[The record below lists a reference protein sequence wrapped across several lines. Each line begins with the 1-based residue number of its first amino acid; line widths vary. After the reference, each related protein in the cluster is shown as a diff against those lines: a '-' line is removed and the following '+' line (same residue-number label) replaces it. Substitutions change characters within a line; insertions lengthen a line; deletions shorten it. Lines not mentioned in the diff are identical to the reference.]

1 MERFLNRLERR
12 YGRYALGNL
21 TYYLVGL
28 QCLGFFIFMARPDLT
43 DRLYLDVDAIRAGE
57 YWRLFTWLAVPISTS
72 PFWVLFALYWLYMM
86 GTSLEAQWGAFK
98 YQLYWLV
105 GIFATAATAY
115 VTHIPATNTA
125 LIMSLFLAFAT
136 LWPDYT
142 ILVFFI
148 LPVRVKW
155 LALLDGA
162 FILYQVALLPGW
174 AKILPLVGIANYLLF
189 FGGSLIGMARR
200 GVKQS
205 GRARE
210 FQSWKRAAEEGRRG
224 VRRCALCGITDE
236 NPSVE
241 FRVCSCERCGGVLRD
256 LCLEHARNH

>member
-1 MERFLNRLERR
+1 VERLLNRLERR
-12 YGRYALGNL
+12 YGRYALGNI

-28 QCLGFFIFMARPDLT
+28 QCLGFVLSVARPDFLE
-43 DRLYLDVDAIRAGE
+43 RLYLDVDAIRAGE
-57 YWRLFTWLAVPISTS
+57 FWRLFTWLAVPISTS
-72 PFWVLFALYWLYMM
+72 PFWVLFSLYWLYLM

-105 GIFATAATAY
+105 GIVFTAGIAC
-115 VTHIPATNTA
+115 VTHAPVDNSA

-142 ILVFFI
+142 IMVLFV

-162 FILYQVALLPGW
+162 FILYQVGTLPGW
-174 AKILPLVGIANYLLF
+174 AKFLPLVAIANYLLF
-189 FGGSLIGMARR
+189 FGESLVGMMRR
-200 GVKQS
+200 GARQA

-210 FQSWKRAAEEGRRG
+210 YQRWKRAADEGRRA
-224 VRRCALCGITDE
+224 VRRCAICSVTDE
-236 NPSVE
+236 NPSIE

>member
-1 MERFLNRLERR
+1 VERLLNRLERR

-21 TYYLVGL
+21 TYYLIGL
-28 QCLGFFIFMARPDLT
+28 QCLGFVIFTARPDLVSK
-43 DRLYLDVDAIRAGE
+43 LDLDIDAIRAGE
-57 YWRLFTWLAVPISTS
+57 FWRVFTWLAAPISGNLIW
-72 PFWVLFALYWLYMM
+72 FVFGLYWLYMI
-86 GTSLEAQWGAFK
+86 GTSLESEWGAFK

-105 GIFATAATAY
+105 GILATAGMAC
-115 VTHIPATNTA
+115 VTHGPATNTY

-136 LWPDYT
+136 VWPDYV
-142 ILVFFI
+142 IRVFFI

-162 FILYQVALLPGW
+162 GILYLVLISPGW
-174 AKILPLVGIANYLLF
+174 NKLLPLVSIANYLLF
-189 FGGSLIGMARR
+189 FSGTLIGMMRR
-200 GVKQS
+200 GVRQA

-210 FQSWKRAAEEGRRG
+210 FHQWKRASEESRRG
-224 VRRCALCGITDE
+224 VRRCAVCGITDE